1 MKVLRQDRNTVCFIE
16 FEVSSYGF
24 SLLINIVRQYLC
36 FPITC
41 LKAFS
46 FFQDVNAATSVHQ
59 TLQGAV
65 IPSSGRGGMRIQ
77 YPLSIEKML
86 DS

>member
-24 SLLINIVRQYLC
+24 SVNIVRHYLR

-41 LKAFS
+41 FKAFL
-46 FFQDVNAATSVHQ
+46 F
-59 TLQGAV
+59 L
-65 IPSSGRGGMRIQ
+65 RM
-77 YPLSIEKML
+77 
-86 DS
+86 